1 MNTSDGDIYDI
12 IISSESSDTHGW
24 DNISI
29 KLLKLSGK
37 SLVEPLEVIY
47 EVPWAKK
54 TFLGDQKKGNI
65 ILIQRKSQN
74 NIRYAW

>member
-1 MNTSDGDIYDI
+1 MNTSDGGIYDI
-12 IISSESSDTHGW
+12 IISLESSETHGW

-29 KLLKLSGK
+29 KLLKPSGK